1 MQSHFL
7 AHHCRELGLILNRAW
22 LCVPNSIFTCYFYL
36 LYFYFFR
43 GGGGPCIALVNTT
56 GREESLYSHMVEPGG
71 RCENAALYT
80 LLVKHISDRLKQPAG
95 LHPP

>member
-43 GGGGPCIALVNTT
+43 GGG
-56 GREESLYSHMVEPGG
+56 SLHRTSEYYWQRGVPLQSYGG
-71 RCENAALYT
+71 TRRT
-80 LLVKHISDRLKQPAG
+80 V
-95 LHPP
+95 